1 MTNKVKIML
10 SSETYVQLYAEL
22 AERRM
27 QAFVDAD
34 FSKDGDNDVYIEDSN
49 GDIYYSEWAQDEF
62 NWEVGIIES
71 ILEAI
76 GEKGMAYERKENDWR
91 NDV

>member
-71 ILEAI
+71 ILADAGI
-76 GEKGMAYERKENDWR
+76 YQEKG
-91 NDV
+91 